1 MAVLSHRTSQCNG
14 CLPLCLSL
22 CPIDVLIE
30 NDRSA
35 NNIDTVSE
43 RSLRQIPFVYSGPGK
58 NDANLALIHL
68 QGLLLKI

>member
-58 NDANLALIHL
+58 MMPI
-68 QGLLLKI
+68 